1 MKNDIPEYFVGLVKQ
16 SANLSNN
23 EQTIRAIINVSDA
36 LRSCLDEKSK
46 KLFFY
51 LAPNYLYYQ
60 KNIFLANLIPNNN
73 PYDHQLLIKRIML
86 KQNMTDNNEV
96 NYLLTAFLKSIYI
109 VSGSKKAT
117 RIKLILPKELNILT

>member
-16 SANLSNN
+16 FANLSNN
-23 EQTIRAIINVSDA
+23 EQTIRAIGNVSDA
-36 LRSCLDEKSK
+36 LQSCLDEKSK

-51 LAPNYLYYQ
+51 LAPDYLYYH
-60 KNIFLANLIPNNN
+60 KKMFFANLRSNNS
-73 PYDHQLLIKRIML
+73 PYSHELLIKRIKL
-86 KQNMTDNNEV
+86 KQNMTDDNEA